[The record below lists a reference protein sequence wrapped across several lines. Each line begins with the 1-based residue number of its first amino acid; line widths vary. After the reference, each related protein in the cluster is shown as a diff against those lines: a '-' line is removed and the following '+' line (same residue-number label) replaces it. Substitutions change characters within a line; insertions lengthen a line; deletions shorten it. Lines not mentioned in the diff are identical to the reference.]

1 MDKLEIK
8 YLPINEIVGYEKN
21 VIDHSDV
28 QNLVRSI
35 ESFGFKIPILI
46 NNKNVIIAG
55 HGRLLAAKQLGL
67 TELPTIDASDL
78 TEEQQRLFRVADNKT
93 SKDSSWNMENLQSEL
108 DELASSGADFI
119 QSGFSQIEIDDFFSN
134 DFQES
139 DDEDVEENFEEA
151 KFEDP
156 KKEQKEEEKKVEP
169 KKNDRSE
176 VKSINCPKCGE
187 NIQI

>member
-1 MDKLEIK
+1 MFIICH
-8 YLPINEIVGYEKN
+8 YTEK
-21 VIDHSDV
+21 
-28 QNLVRSI
+28 
-35 ESFGFKIPILI
+35 
-46 NNKNVIIAG
+46 
-55 HGRLLAAKQLGL
+55 
-67 TELPTIDASDL
+67 T
-78 TEEQQRLFRVADNKT
+78 
-93 SKDSSWNMENLQSEL
+93 QSEL
-108 DELASSGADFI
+108 DELASSGADII

-156 KKEQKEEEKKVEP
+156 KKEPKEEEKKVEP